1 MENARAAGALI
12 TEAERRWAGFTPNDM
27 YAAMTEPA
35 TVANPPVSTA
45 WSSDFVIM
53 GMYGLIRSGASV
65 WKVDVN
71 YLVTL
76 SIDKFVN

>member
-1 MENARAAGALI
+1 MEKASAAGALI
-12 TEAERRWAGFTPNDM
+12 TEADKRWAGSTPKLM

-45 WSSDFVIM
+45 WSSDLVMM

-65 WKVDVN
+65 CG
-71 YLVTL
+71 
-76 SIDKFVN
+76 DKKS